1 MLWYIKLVVGHKN
14 EGVAAI
20 YYAWIII
27 NNAGIKLFNV
37 LCTIY
42 CNKAYSWFDIAVYLS
57 E

>member
-14 EGVAAI
+14 EEVAAI
-20 YYAWIII
+20 YYACISI

-42 CNKAYSWFDIAVYLS
+42 WNKAYQWFDIAVYLS
-57 E
+57 D